1 LRRIE
6 RAREDRVMESGRF
19 DNLTRVLRRLD
30 NRRGLLAAALA
41 GAVGLLGL
49 EAPET
54 SGRNAAKAC
63 QGKRGDKKKKCLK
76 KAKARDREC
85 RNDGDCA
92 DRSTLCQGGKCRV
105 ACPEGACAG
114 CTGCVTKLI
123 SEDERARVCANQL
136 TQVAPDTC
144 ATDADCTGNASD
156 VCLRIGTSPC
166 TQPPCGL
173 CFAAVNVCVP

>member
-1 LRRIE
+1 
-6 RAREDRVMESGRF
+6 MESRRF
-19 DNLTRVLRRLD
+19 DELTRRLSRRE
-30 NRRGLLAAALA
+30 NRRQALAAALG
-41 GAVGLLGL
+41 GAVALLSL

-63 QGKRGDKKKKCLK
+63 KGKTGEKKKKCLK

-92 DRSTLCQGGKCRV
+92 DRSTSCQGGKCRV
-105 ACPEGACAG
+105 VCPEEACSG
-114 CTGCVTKLI
+114 CIGCVTNLI
-123 SEDERARVCANQL
+123 SENERARVCANQI
-136 TQVAPDTC
+136 TQVAPGTC

-156 VCLRIGTSPC
+156 VCLRLATSPC